1 VLLDENL
8 EAHITDFGVA
18 KVMALK
24 PKDDYATSTANIGGT
39 YGYIAPGKNK
49 PTRISF
55 CLNIIVMQTWSL
67 SFFIMLDL
75 LMVDV

>member
-1 VLLDENL
+1 
-8 EAHITDFGVA
+8 
-18 KVMALK
+18 VMALK

-49 PTRISF
+49 PTHISF
-55 CLNIIVMQTWSL
+55 CLNIIIVQTWSL